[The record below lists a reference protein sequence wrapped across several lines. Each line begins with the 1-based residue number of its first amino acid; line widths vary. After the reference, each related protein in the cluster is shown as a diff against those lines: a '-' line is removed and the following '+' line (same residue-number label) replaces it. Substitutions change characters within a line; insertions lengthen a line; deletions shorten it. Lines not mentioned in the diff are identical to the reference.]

1 MTEGE
6 AWEGLMNVEMVWRN
20 AKDVKD
26 ECMICNRALH
36 AYNSARLN
44 CFLPN
49 YLGNN
54 FGQDITMHSVMID
67 GGTWLAF
74 PIGVYAHVTH
84 RDLFPMM
91 YIFYIRI
98 EGLELIGVL

>member
-1 MTEGE
+1 
-6 AWEGLMNVEMVWRN
+6 
-20 AKDVKD
+20 
-26 ECMICNRALH
+26 
-36 AYNSARLN
+36 
-44 CFLPN
+44 
-49 YLGNN
+49 
-54 FGQDITMHSVMID
+54 MHSVMID

-74 PIGVYAHVTH
+74 PIGVYAHVIH